1 MNQRPSFHRHWLLLL
16 PICLG
21 LASCGN
27 PQQDAAAAAAQ
38 SAEELASLER
48 TKAQLEKEMKLLR
61 DDFEKRHAEVLQKN
75 EELIKSNDSLK
86 SQFEKAQDE
95 AATARRELEA
105 YMARYKTSMRAKA
118 KGLVLPRMETSDKAF
133 EQVVVKELTPTE
145 LAFTHSGGVGRID
158 LAKLTPDLQKKLF
171 YDAEEVKALAAA
183 EAATAEAVK
192 GLKQVAGVVVKDPS
206 RPVNPLAVQNLT
218 KRIVSREAEIQNA
231 EKEAREVQKSAY
243 GKTNIAQYRVKQLG
257 LRVDQLKNDIAALR
271 TLLDKEING

>member
-1 MNQRPSFHRHWLLLL
+1 MNHRPSFYRHWLLLI
-16 PICLG
+16 PIFLG

-27 PQQDAAAAAAQ
+27 PQQDAAAAAQ
-38 SAEELASLER
+38 SAEELASLEK

-61 DDFEKRHAEVLQKN
+61 DDFEKRHTDVLQKN
-75 EELIKSNDSLK
+75 EELIKANDSLK

-105 YMARYKTSMRAKA
+105 YMAKYKTSMRAKA

-145 LAFTHSGGVGRID
+145 VAFTHSGGVGRID
-158 LAKLTPDLQKKLF
+158 LAKLPPDVQKKLF

-192 GLKQVAGVVVKDPS
+192 GVKQVAGVVVKDPS

-231 EKEAREVQKSAY
+231 EKEAKEVQKSAY

-257 LRVDQLKNDIAALR
+257 LRVDQLKSDIAALR
-271 TLLDKEING
+271 TMLDKEING